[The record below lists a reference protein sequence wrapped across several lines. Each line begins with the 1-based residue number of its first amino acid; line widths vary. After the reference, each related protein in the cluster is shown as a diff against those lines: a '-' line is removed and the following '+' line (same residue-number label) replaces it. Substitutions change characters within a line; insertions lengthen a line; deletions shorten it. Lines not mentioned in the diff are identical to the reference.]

1 MGPSDEGLLFSP
13 FRFPISQDGEQTL
26 LGVAKP
32 IVGAKYPSSRAQME
46 AFLRRVRERRA
57 VCSGSLPLKAK
68 EKGVVALNL
77 LYFPYLFISTNKAVV
92 NMISNLVNSTVPI
105 AVEIFKKAG
114 TYDEK
119 KLFGVTTLDVIRK
132 NISLEYMEQKA
143 LRLEDEKVRDL
154 EEQVRDLMVYIEAEK
169 TIELLQTSNEIKDGT
184 VLPIRIESSS

>member
-1 MGPSDEGLLFSP
+1 MSCRLHGP
-13 FRFPISQDGEQTL
+13 
-26 LGVAKP
+26 V
-32 IVGAKYPSSRAQME
+32 SSGYHLIPKKNST

-119 KLFGVTTLDVIRK
+119 KLFGVTTLDV
-132 NISLEYMEQKA
+132 
-143 LRLEDEKVRDL
+143 VR
-154 EEQVRDLMVYIEAEK
+154 AK
-169 TIELLQTSNEIKDGT
+169 TSFQ
-184 VLPIRIESSS
+184 SSSCTSFLVLLIKHPSTFRLV